1 MSFDHI
7 LILCEDKDLS
17 LKIGKDLWEKNKNW
31 CVVTVTNCFDDEYKR
46 FLKRYKTIS
55 LNDTNCWKDKKVNDF
70 IKYCT
75 KRKILPIFVTIKKD
89 LEKSFAHLM
98 YSNIEEIFLDSMDYI
113 HDEKDSNTYQE
124 FLKIVGHYL
133 W

>member
-1 MSFDHI
+1 
-7 LILCEDKDLS
+7 
-17 LKIGKDLWEKNKNW
+17 
-31 CVVTVTNCFDDEYKR
+31 
-46 FLKRYKTIS
+46 
-55 LNDTNCWKDKKVNDF
+55 
-70 IKYCT
+70 
-75 KRKILPIFVTIKKD
+75 
-89 LEKSFAHLM
+89 M